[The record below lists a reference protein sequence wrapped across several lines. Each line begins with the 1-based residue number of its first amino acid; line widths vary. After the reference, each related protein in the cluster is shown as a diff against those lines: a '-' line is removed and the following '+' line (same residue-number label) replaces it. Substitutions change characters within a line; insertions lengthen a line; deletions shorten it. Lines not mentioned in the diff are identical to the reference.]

1 MIERRW
7 ASNSPRLTVAA
18 FSASKVSVNG
28 QMRTLVPGSKTPRL
42 PAQHLLLADHAAI
55 QADVFQHQL
64 AVRLDAHHG
73 MLPRDQRAL
82 QADRVAG
89 IAADA

>member
-7 ASNSPRLTVAA
+7 ASSSLRLTVTA
-18 FSASKVSVNG
+18 FSASKVSVKG
-28 QMRTLVPGSKTPRL
+28 QMRTFVPGLEDARL
-42 PAQHLLLADHAAI
+42 PAEHLFLAHQAAI

-64 AVRLDAHHG
+64 AVVHAHDG

-82 QADRVAG
+82 QADRVARRRG
-89 IAADA
+89 RS